1 LRVYQRVQR
10 TETGPLAELLAIGN
24 LDKGDLV
31 LGAQSNDEL
40 LVCLL
45 LASLVENAHV
55 RLTTVKGLG
64 GLAQTTGKSVV
75 DEGELQDT
83 LESLEDA
90 HLALTAG
97 SIGRDLDLGGRAD
110 LGLGIVFSVRLVAS
124 SVMFLR
130 CEGRGSSAERYIVLF
145 CQRRCNSTRSR
156 DKGPHTMIGDFYLSG
171 VPRRVGGV

>member
-1 LRVYQRVQR
+1 
-10 TETGPLAELLAIGN
+10 
-24 LDKGDLV
+24 V
-31 LGAQSNDEL
+31 LGAQGNDEL

-45 LASLVENAHV
+45 LAGLVENAHV
-55 RLTTVKGLG
+55 RLTTVEGLG

-75 DEGELQDT
+75 DEGELENT
-83 LESLEDA
+83 LESLKDA

-130 CEGRGSSAERYIVLF
+130 CGRRGSGAEHCVVLF
-145 CQRRCNSTRSR
+145 V
-156 DKGPHTMIGDFYLSG
+156 PETM
-171 VPRRVGGV
+171 

>member
-1 LRVYQRVQR
+1 
-10 TETGPLAELLAIGN
+10 
-24 LDKGDLV
+24 V
-31 LGAQSNDEL
+31 LGAQGNDEL

-45 LASLVENAHV
+45 LAGLVENAHV
-55 RLTTVKGLG
+55 RLTTVEGLG

-75 DEGELQDT
+75 DEGELENT
-83 LESLEDA
+83 LESLKDA

-130 CEGRGSSAERYIVLF
+130 CRRRGSGAEHCVVLLA
-145 CQRRCNSTRSR
+145 
-156 DKGPHTMIGDFYLSG
+156 PETMQLDLDQE
-171 VPRRVGGV
+171 RRVTYHD

>member
-1 LRVYQRVQR
+1 MQR

-75 DEGELQDT
+75 DERELQDT

-110 LGLGIVFSVRLVAS
+110 LGLGIVFSVRLCV
-124 SVMFLR
+124 R
-130 CEGRGSSAERYIVLF
+130 
-145 CQRRCNSTRSR
+145 
-156 DKGPHTMIGDFYLSG
+156 
-171 VPRRVGGV
+171 

>member
-1 LRVYQRVQR
+1 M
-10 TETGPLAELLAIGN
+10 
-24 LDKGDLV
+24 
-31 LGAQSNDEL
+31 LGAQGNDEL

-45 LASLVENAHV
+45 LAGLVENAHV
-55 RLTTVKGLG
+55 RLTTVEGLG

-75 DEGELQDT
+75 DEGELENT
-83 LESLEDA
+83 LESLKDA

-130 CEGRGSSAERYIVLF
+130 CRRRGSGAKHCVVLLA
-145 CQRRCNSTRSR
+145 
-156 DKGPHTMIGDFYLSG
+156 PETMQLDLDQE
-171 VPRRVGGV
+171 RRVTYHD